1 MMTQGKAKI
10 DYDMTPV
17 DVLNIFNNYVLFGMT
32 FWDLCDACSLI
43 YLIYITWSFII
54 QIYSL
59 NWCLLST

>member
-1 MMTQGKAKI
+1 MMTQSKAKI

-32 FWDLCDACSLI
+32 FWGLCDACSLI
-43 YLIYITWSFII
+43 YLIYITWIFII

-59 NWCLLST
+59 NWCLLSA